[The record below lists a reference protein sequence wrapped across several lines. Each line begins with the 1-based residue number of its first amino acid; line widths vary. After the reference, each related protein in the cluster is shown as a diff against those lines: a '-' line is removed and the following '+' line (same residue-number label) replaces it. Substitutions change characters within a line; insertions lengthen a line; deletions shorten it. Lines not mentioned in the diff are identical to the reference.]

1 MQRIQQL
8 LRKPQDRRQKRLAQ
22 RPVRI
27 IGRETGLHQDRIKGL
42 ENVPHPVRI
51 SEPEIGPHQDRIRDR
66 EIVQHLVRISEPAT
80 GHRDRISA
88 PETDQPD
95 RVIGLR
101 DLEIV
106 QPAADLEIV
115 QPAVDP
121 EIGPL
126 VADLEIGRQEDVRER
141 DLLAENRQLFLQEPN
156 R

>member
-51 SEPEIGPHQDRIRDR
+51 SEP
-66 EIVQHLVRISEPAT
+66 AT

-95 RVIGLR
+95 RVTGLR

-106 QPAADLEIV
+106 QPAA
-115 QPAVDP
+115 DP

-126 VADLEIGRQEDVRER
+126 VADLEIGRLEDVRER
-141 DLLAENRQLFLQEPN
+141 DLLAENRQLFLLEPN

>member
-66 EIVQHLVRISEPAT
+66 EIVLHQGRIRDREIVQHLVRISEPAT

-95 RVIGLR
+95 RVTGLR

-106 QPAADLEIV
+106 QPAADLEI
-115 QPAVDP
+115 
-121 EIGPL
+121 
-126 VADLEIGRQEDVRER
+126 GRLEDVRER

>member
-8 LRKPQDRRQKRLAQ
+8 LRKPQDRRQKRLAR

-51 SEPEIGPHQDRIRDR
+51 SEP
-66 EIVQHLVRISEPAT
+66 AT

-95 RVIGLR
+95 RVTGLR

-115 QPAVDP
+115 QPAADP